1 MRQAVSFVIVSS
13 VPKVV
18 KMKVT
23 QFKQSSIYV
32 KVGLGV
38 IAALI
43 LYILA
48 VGLISSP
55 STDPYKPEPLDAAAS
70 NQEKAAVIARGV
82 TSALDQ
88 SLSSFFG
95 WLPNDLIAPWFL
107 DNTANYQRGVIYAT
121 RPASEIVAHEVGRF
135 GNRDTLDPRLA
146 NATSRFF
153 SYSENVWGFLFI
165 YDAEGKY
172 KAGIK
177 NWADWVNS
185 IGTEGKKAGVYNLR
199 SDDVY
204 SIIQYCVTMTEYA
217 LGVLNTNNMSH
228 FQTDNNVYYAK
239 GVCAV
244 TANLFRAILAVDASI
259 YERGGKE
266 NVEEALNR
274 FNLIDEFNPI
284 YVMAGGNKVGDA
296 MMPNHIAALARH
308 IDIVNN
314 RLGDILSTMA
324 R

>member
-1 MRQAVSFVIVSS
+1 MATQDKLEQLKNTKFSAVS
-13 VPKVV
+13 
-18 KMKVT
+18 
-23 QFKQSSIYV
+23 
-32 KVGLGV
+32 GGLLGV
-38 IAALI
+38 VFLI
-43 LYILA
+43 VVYLLA

-55 STDPYKPEPLDAAAS
+55 STTPYKPQTLEAS
-70 NQEKAAVIARGV
+70 ATDQERAEVIARGV

-88 SLSSFFG
+88 SLSTFFG
-95 WLPNDLIAPWFL
+95 WLPNDLLAPWVL
-107 DNTANYQRGVIYAT
+107 DNTTSYQRGVIYAT
-121 RPASEIVAHEVGRF
+121 RPASDIVSQQVGRY

-153 SYSENVWGFLFI
+153 SYSENVWGFLFV

-177 NWADWVNS
+177 NWADWASSVG
-185 IGTEGKKAGVYNLR
+185 GTGKNAGVYNMR

-204 SIIQYCVTMTEYA
+204 NIIKYCVSMTEFA
-217 LGVLNTNNMSH
+217 LGVLNDNNMGH
-228 FQTDNNVYYAK
+228 FQTDNSVYYAK

-244 TANLFRAILAVDASI
+244 TANLFRALLAVDSSI
-259 YERGGKE
+259 YERGGAE
-266 NVEEALNR
+266 NVDEALNR
-274 FNLIDEFNPI
+274 FALIEEFNPI

-296 MMPNHIAALARH
+296 MMPNHVAALARH

-314 RLGDILSTMA
+314 RLSDILATMA